1 MKERFAIVG
10 GDERSIYLA
19 YSLLED
25 GKDVKIFGFDT
36 IKNELKIKNEDNLE
50 DTLNCSDIIIG
61 PLPFSRDMGTINALF
76 SSKLIGVK
84 DLFQKIKSH
93 QILTVG
99 KVDDSMLSLANEE
112 NIHIE
117 DYFLREEMQILNAI
131 PTAEGAIGVAMK
143 ERKTTIHGSNVLVLG
158 FGRIAKVLSKML
170 HGIGANVS
178 VVARKHSDI
187 AWIRTLGY
195 TPVLFRELGEKIG
208 RMDIVF
214 NTIPHLILD
223 KAHLNRLK
231 KSSLVID
238 LASKPGGVDFEAAK
252 ELGVKVKW
260 EIGVPGKVA
269 PITAANVVKETV
281 YNIIDELGE

>member
-93 QILTVG
+93 QILIVG

-158 FGRIAKVLSKML
+158 FGRIGKVLSKML

-223 KAHLNRLK
+223 KTHLKRMK
-231 KSSLVID
+231 KNSTVID
-238 LASKPGGVDFEAAK
+238 LASKPGGVDFEVAK

-260 EIGVPGKVA
+260 ELGVPGKVA